1 MKWINEQIEDLVSK
15 CNATNQVN
23 QLQQKEIIQHKLNFG
38 NLLNYVKQIEG
49 LLLQLT
55 TFIDYSD
62 FLAWLNTSVYY
73 KTFVSL
79 KFLEGEIDSV
89 LDNFNIILGIS
100 KSLESF
106 AGVSKKEEIRSM
118 RLEIFSVLRKIV
130 HEIDKALTSF
140 DNTSYYISGQLY
152 THIFIQNTTNDSG
165 QASSMYI
172 DRNANKDLFSNFF
185 PSIIEE
191 QQYKLHTDKLRSGGN
206 NFKIVQSQLTFIYY
220 KGAYISNFKS
230 TAYDTIAW
238 FKQNTFSNYSM
249 ALKSI
254 SFENNQFKFVDSEG
268 KIIQDID
275 FDIQYNPINATKAL
289 QAIEKSLVHVNPN
302 NIETSKIPYI
312 LSENL
317 YLRTIHSAI
326 STSNKIMEFLTK
338 NKLSLKDISS
348 DH

>member
-1 MKWINEQIEDLVSK
+1 
-15 CNATNQVN
+15 
-23 QLQQKEIIQHKLNFG
+23 
-38 NLLNYVKQIEG
+38 
-49 LLLQLT
+49 
-55 TFIDYSD
+55 
-62 FLAWLNTSVYY
+62 
-73 KTFVSL
+73 
-79 KFLEGEIDSV
+79 
-89 LDNFNIILGIS
+89 
-100 KSLESF
+100 
-106 AGVSKKEEIRSM
+106 
-118 RLEIFSVLRKIV
+118 
-130 HEIDKALTSF
+130 
-140 DNTSYYISGQLY
+140 
-152 THIFIQNTTNDSG
+152 
-165 QASSMYI
+165 
-172 DRNANKDLFSNFF
+172 
-185 PSIIEE
+185 
-191 QQYKLHTDKLRSGGN
+191 
-206 NFKIVQSQLTFIYY
+206 
-220 KGAYISNFKS
+220 
-230 TAYDTIAW
+230 
-238 FKQNTFSNYSM
+238 M